1 MEPPPIVVG
10 IVGPPKVGKSTLMRG
25 LIKNFTKQNLTNIQV
40 SYEQGTMNMMTYFS
54 AKFFEFC
61 TSSGF
66 YLDILKYVL
75 LAFLLGILHNVCPLK
90 Y

>member
-54 AKFFEFC
+54 KVFSAGTGCQIF
-61 TSSGF
+61 
-66 YLDILKYVL
+66 
-75 LAFLLGILHNVCPLK
+75 
-90 Y
+90 